1 MKYNNYSN
9 VYPSYQTPQYT
20 YPSIQNNS
28 GIRWVQGEAAAR
40 AQYVEPGSS
49 DIFLDSE
56 DNLFYIKTSDISGI
70 PLPLRIFKYEEIKSD
85 SEKRSVA
92 SNVDASVFITKDE
105 FEERLKQLEQS
116 LKKED
121 KPNGKFA
128 I

>member
-1 MKYNNYSN
+1 MKYNTYSN
-9 VYPSYQTPQYT
+9 VYPSYQSPQYI
-20 YPSIQNNS
+20 YPSTQNNS

-70 PLPLRIFKYEEIKSD
+70 PLPLRTFKYEEIKTD

-92 SNVDASVFITKDE
+92 TNDASIFITKEE
-105 FEERLKQLEQS
+105 FEERIKQLEES

-121 KPNGKFA
+121 KPNAKFA
-128 I
+128 L